1 MVAID
6 PARTP
11 HVPWQP
17 LAGLRLRHAALSAL
31 LLAGR
36 PLTVPQILQAL
47 SDRGHTVAADYPNK
61 ALADALAVEVR
72 RGRVV
77 RVRRGLYAPGTIPHT
92 TAWRL
97 RHGSPHLRS

>member
-1 MVAID
+1 MVLIE
-6 PARTP
+6 PTRTP

-17 LAGLRLRHAALSAL
+17 LAGLRLRHAALCVL

-36 PLTVPQILQAL
+36 PLTVAQLLRAL
-47 SDRGHTVAADYPNK
+47 SDRGHTVAASYPNK

-72 RGRVV
+72 RGRAV
-77 RVRRGLYAPGTIPHT
+77 RVRRGLYAAGTIPRT

-97 RHGSPHLRS
+97 RQGSPHLRW